1 MLTLMM
7 LAFGGIVVR
16 LAFLQVR
23 DNPELE
29 ALGLQQRV
37 RTITLPARRGEIV
50 DRSGVPLAVTRE
62 ARDVYVDPRYV
73 VDARAEAETIAHV
86 LDLPERE
93 VRTALESDGT
103 FAFIDRQVDL
113 ESRRS
118 SRRSPCPASV
128 SSRYRSATTRRG
140 HSRRRCWGS

>member
-1 MLTLMM
+1 MKRPPVTRLIAMLTLMM

-50 DRSGVPLAVTRE
+50 DRSGVPLAVSRE
-62 ARDVYVDPRYV
+62 AR
-73 VDARAEAETIAHV
+73 
-86 LDLPERE
+86 
-93 VRTALESDGT
+93 
-103 FAFIDRQVDL
+103 
-113 ESRRS
+113 
-118 SRRSPCPASV
+118 
-128 SSRYRSATTRRG
+128 
-140 HSRRRCWGS
+140 